1 MLAIS
6 DDRASRWDKRRLN
19 RQDLKGSYNHNE
31 YGDEDSDADDI
42 QRFVHDFDEL
52 TAPLEVMCMYVCV
65 FLRGDVYVCMC
76 VYLYVYIYIIY
87 IHTYVCTHIRMY
99 IPKFIHTHTL
109 THIHIYVYIF
119 SYIRSMYIHIYTYI
133 HIYVYAYVYV
143 CVFICMYIYTYTY
156 IYITYICMYRIW
168 MSYHFSATPSI
179 IFRNLTPRCQRSY
192 KMD

>member
-65 FLRGDVYVCMC
+65 FTYM
-76 VYLYVYIYIIY
+76 YIYIIY
-87 IHTYVCTHIRMY
+87 IHTHTYVHTYVCTY
-99 IPKFIHTHTL
+99 L
-109 THIHIYVYIF
+109 N
-119 SYIRSMYIHIYTYI
+119 SYIRTHSHTFIY
-133 HIYVYAYVYV
+133 
-143 CVFICMYIYTYTY
+143 MYIYILIYT
-156 IYITYICMYRIW
+156 
-168 MSYHFSATPSI
+168 
-179 IFRNLTPRCQRSY
+179 
-192 KMD
+192 